1 MKPYIL
7 SETNYKSAKDQQFDL
22 AVLPWGAT
30 EAHNMHLPYGTDN
43 IETEK
48 IASEAGR
55 LAWEAGARVI
65 ILPVVPYGVN
75 TGQKDVLLD
84 LNIKPST
91 QLVVLNDI
99 VEVLNHQKIY
109 KLLILNG
116 HGGNEF
122 RPLIRETGYRY
133 PEMSISLCSW
143 YQVLR
148 TTDYFEV
155 EGEHAGEME
164 TSLILYMAP
173 ELVRPLSDAGRGKEK
188 KHRLA
193 AFREGWAW
201 AERKWPLVT
210 EDTGIG
216 DPSGAT
222 VAKGRRYFADLT
234 KKIST
239 LMIELARIDINNM
252 YQKE

>member
-1 MKPYIL
+1 MRPFIL
-7 SETNYKSAKDQQFDL
+7 SETNYKSTKDCSFEL
-22 AVLPWGAT
+22 AILPWGAT
-30 EAHNMHLPYGTDN
+30 EAHNMHLPYGTDTL
-43 IETEK
+43 ETEK
-48 IASEAGR
+48 IAAEAGR
-55 LAWEAGARVI
+55 LAWEAGARI
-65 ILPVVPYGVN
+65 IVLPVVPFGVN

-84 LNIKPST
+84 INMNPST
-91 QLVVLNDI
+91 QLAVLKDV

-133 PEMSISLCSW
+133 PQMSISLCSW
-143 YQVLR
+143 YQVLKD
-148 TTDYFEV
+148 TDYFEV
-155 EGEHAGEME
+155 SGEHAGEME
-164 TSLILYMAP
+164 TSLILYLAP
-173 ELVRPLSDAGRGKEK
+173 ELVRPLGEAGPGKEK

-216 DPSGAT
+216 NPLKATAGKGA
-222 VAKGRRYFADLT
+222 RYFTDLT
-234 KKIST
+234 QKISS
-239 LMIELARIDINNM
+239 LLVELAKADNNDL
-252 YQKE
+252 YI